1 VGQRSDLDPDRRRP
15 SRDLPIFVTV
25 NHCSTECVG
34 IHAARRATRVEAV
47 EPIRQG
53 VRACFGAFAE
63 GVASGLA
70 LRHDHG
76 SQYVADDFQAE
87 LPSSAS
93 SRRPGPSVSP
103 KATAAPSG

>member
-1 VGQRSDLDPDRRRP
+1 MWGTDLISTLTGEGQAA
-15 SRDLPIFVTV
+15 IFVTV
-25 NHCSTECVG
+25 GHCSTECIG
-34 IHAARRATRVEAV
+34 IHAARRATSFEAL

-76 SQYVADDFQAE
+76 SQYVADDFQRE
-87 LPSSAS
+87 LAF
-93 SRRPGPSVSP
+93 RHRAVARLRP
-103 KATAAPSG
+103 